1 MPLEPASRL
10 SNWKWYVCG
19 MLLLALVL
27 NYMDRQTLSLTIT
40 AIEQE
45 IHTNNT
51 QYGRLEKGFGFAFA
65 VGSLFFGLLADRLS
79 VKWLYPLVLVG
90 WSAAGL
96 ATGFADRM
104 GGWVLPLVA
113 PWCDVDK
120 LTLTSDPEVSRAY
133 LGFLVCRITLGFF
146 EAGQWPCALVTT
158 QRMLAASDRPFGNS
172 ILQSGASIGAILTP
186 LVVGLFAPPILAT
199 DITAAAATNVATA
212 TSIVTSAISAS
223 SWTTAA
229 ATVATTAA
237 AALADHVGWWR
248 SPYVV
253 IGCLGILWIGPWLW
267 LVRGMNLSRPAA
279 EITTNE
285 TAAASRGSALWN
297 RRLSVARRFLALAV
311 VVVVINMTWQYFR
324 VWLPKMLE
332 QFYGY
337 RPNQVRWFVTA
348 YYIATDVGCI
358 AAGWSVKWLAARDW
372 NVHRARMVTFSICA
386 ALTALS
392 TVASQL
398 AAGPLLLVV
407 FLVIGFGAL
416 GLFPNYYSFTQELSG
431 RHQGIIGGSLGFLTW
446 VVTSDMQERVGKV
459 IDNTHSYTQTTFYI
473 GLLPLLGCAALWL
486 LWGRATPDT
495 ARQKAIT

>member
-1 MPLEPASRL
+1 MLQEQSPPASA
-10 SNWKWYVCG
+10 WKWYVCG

-65 VGSLFFGLLADRLS
+65 VGALFFGLLADRLS

-96 ATGFADRM
+96 ATGFADHL
-104 GGWVLPLVA
+104 GDWVLPLVA
-113 PWCDVDK
+113 PWCNVEK

-186 LVVGLFAPPILAT
+186 LVVGLFAPAI
-199 DITAAAATNVATA
+199 IVATA
-212 TSIVTSAISAS
+212 NADAD
-223 SWTTAA
+223 
-229 ATVATTAA
+229 ATVAATTAA
-237 AALADHVGWWR
+237 AGHVGWWR
-248 SPYVV
+248 APYVV

-279 EITTNE
+279 EITTPE
-285 TAAASRGSALWN
+285 TATESRGSALWN
-297 RRLSVARRFLALAV
+297 RWLTVARRFLALAV

-332 QFYGY
+332 QYYGY
-337 RPNQVRWFVTA
+337 RPNQVRWIVTA

-358 AAGWSVKWLAARDW
+358 AAGVSVKWLAARDW

-398 AAGPLLLVV
+398 PAGPLLLVV
-407 FLVIGFGAL
+407 FFVIGFGAL
-416 GLFPNYYSFTQELSG
+416 GLFPNYYSFTQELSA
-431 RHQGIIGGSLGFLTW
+431 RHQGIISGSLGFLTW
-446 VVTSDMQERVGKV
+446 IITSDMQERVGKV
-459 IDNTHSYTQTTFYI
+459 IDKTHSYTNTTFYI

-495 ARQKAIT
+495 ARQNPTA